1 MTTPADIFE
10 ALAALPDRT
19 PAQRAADE
27 RSAAILR
34 EALEMNPYR
43 SRHVCCSCVD
53 WDEAAS

>member
-34 EALEMNPYR
+34 DSEELQERWDQPVALYAVR
-43 SRHVCCSCVD
+43 S
-53 WDEAAS
+53 AS

>member
-10 ALAALPDRT
+10 ALAALPNRT

-34 EALEMNPYR
+34 DSEELQERWDDQSWTLRMVR
-43 SRHVCCSCVD
+43 S
-53 WDEAAS
+53 AS

>member
-34 EALEMNPYR
+34 DGCEWNPYR
-43 SRHVCCSCVD
+43 TRHVCCSCVD
-53 WDEAAS
+53 EDAS

>member
-34 EALEMNPYR
+34 DSEELRER
-43 SRHVCCSCVD
+43 WDDQSWILHVVRD
-53 WDEAAS
+53 AS